1 MKADLCDEGQDVAA
15 REGGSSVAAQR
26 TKVLRRGKCEGRG
39 RTGGGGY
46 LLKPVI
52 SRLGIPRKFS
62 TLVLTSSAKPPETNQ
77 TEAVRREGAGTGHHA
92 PTSRPSGKGGKPSG
106 PGGLL
111 ARLAGHVPSQGE
123 ICCFS

>member
-15 REGGSSVAAQR
+15 REGGSPVAAQR
-26 TKVLRRGKCEGRG
+26 TKVLRHGKCGERG
-39 RTGGGGY
+39 RTRGGGY

-77 TEAVRREGAGTGHHA
+77 METVRR
-92 PTSRPSGKGGKPSG
+92 KGGLHGSPCPDLQALG
-106 PGGLL
+106 
-111 ARLAGHVPSQGE
+111 QGQ
-123 ICCFS
+123 